1 MFRSTL
7 VDSCSPRSRDGWPPP
22 SAVSMLVPGQNGEP
36 LVIRMVLSRTH
47 GWCVHEHAG
56 DTTLCCPRAFLREP
70 WPSSPGPRGNRYKRF
85 RRRCQARTVGGWGL
99 GGVKPHAEAPLRM
112 TRTGGGT
119 RGVEQ
124 GLNETEE
131 NKRWMI
137 WAGGKLSES

>member
-1 MFRSTL
+1 MNVFRSTL

-36 LVIRMVLSRTH
+36 LVIRMVRSRAH

-56 DTTLCCPRAFLREP
+56 DSTLCCPRAFLREP
-70 WPSSPGPRGNRYKRF
+70 WPSSPAREGIDTNVSGE
-85 RRRCQARTVGGWGL
+85 RCQVRMGGGE
-99 GGVKPHAEAPLRM
+99 PHAEALLRM

-137 WAGGKLSES
+137 WAGGKLSESQGS